1 MVNSKY
7 VDGLELR
14 IKELNKK
21 LSDEADAAL
30 HLIAEN
36 KSLKAE
42 REALAAQVGWLQSV
56 AEELRLKLDAEE
68 EKTNTLKEYIDK
80 VVKQS
85 KIAIRQCSRKDFYID
100 EIENLDEVIDFNPLR
115 VNHILMEK
123 RVVFHEN

>member
-1 MVNSKY
+1 MINARY

-42 REALAAQVGWLQSV
+42 RDALAAKLSEIRRVWDACGGWPDTT
-56 AEELRLKLDAEE
+56 AEKEELR
-68 EKTNTLKEYIDK
+68 
-80 VVKQS
+80 V
-85 KIAIRQCSRKDFYID
+85 AIEGKG
-100 EIENLDEVIDFNPLR
+100 V
-115 VNHILMEK
+115 
-123 RVVFHEN
+123 